1 MLDILNFFTDL
12 KLNKKLQ
19 QNKYTAFRV
28 YYYMNENYDFDT
40 IFISHFGH
48 CKKCSGLALIYCYGV
63 LMVALMLCVIKNIEG
78 KFM

>member
-1 MLDILNFFTDL
+1 
-12 KLNKKLQ
+12 
-19 QNKYTAFRV
+19 
-28 YYYMNENYDFDT
+28 MNEKYDFDT
-40 IFISHFGH
+40 IFVSHFGH